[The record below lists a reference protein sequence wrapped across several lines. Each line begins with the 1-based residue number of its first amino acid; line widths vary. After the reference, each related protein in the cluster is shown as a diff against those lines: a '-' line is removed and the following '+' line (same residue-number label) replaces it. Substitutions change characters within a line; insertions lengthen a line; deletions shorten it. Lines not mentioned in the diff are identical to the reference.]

1 MSDSAS
7 YNRKYE
13 HNEAFV
19 EYVKSNSEFS
29 DWEIIGTFYA
39 ALHFMNMYLNVRYN
53 KNIDEISSHK
63 KRNEYINDN
72 CNISIALAY
81 KTLYDLSREARY
93 QYTDVSSK
101 TTFVRN
107 KYNELK
113 SLCQRDISS
122 AVHRS

>member
-13 HNEAFV
+13 HNEAFI

-39 ALHFMNMYLNVRYN
+39 ALHFMNMYLNVRY
-53 KNIDEISSHK
+53 KTNIDEINNHK
-63 KRNEYINDN
+63 KRNEYIKCN
-72 CNISIALAY
+72 CNDGIALAY

-101 TTFVRN
+101 INFVRN
-107 KYNELK
+107 KYRELK
-113 SLCQRDISS
+113 SLCQKDMSS
-122 AVHRS
+122 VVHSS

>member
-7 YNRKYE
+7 YNKKYE

-19 EYVKSNSEFS
+19 EYVKNNSEFS

-39 ALHFMNMYLNVRYN
+39 ALHFMNLYLNLRYHT
-53 KNIDEISSHK
+53 NIDDISSHK
-63 KRNEYINDN
+63 KRNEYISDN
-72 CNISIALAY
+72 CSKCIALAY

-101 TTFVRN
+101 TIFVRN

-113 SLCQRDISS
+113 SLCQKDMSS
-122 AVHRS
+122 VILSS